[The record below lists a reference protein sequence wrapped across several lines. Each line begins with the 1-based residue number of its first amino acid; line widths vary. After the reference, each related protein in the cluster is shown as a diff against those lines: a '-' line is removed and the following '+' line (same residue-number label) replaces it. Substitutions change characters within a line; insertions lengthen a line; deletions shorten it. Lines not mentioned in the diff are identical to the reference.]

1 MRTQWKA
8 LVTRKSWRKKF
19 RYLGKLHLFFTAVGQ
34 TNCAVF
40 STSVTQ
46 LSSLQ
51 GEVDKILAELTD
63 GKLGEAPKV
72 PEGSLA
78 GPSKPQVGIF
88 QTIGS

>member
-1 MRTQWKA
+1 M
-8 LVTRKSWRKKF
+8 
-19 RYLGKLHLFFTAVGQ
+19 
-34 TNCAVF
+34 F

-88 QTIGS
+88 LIIICIMLIMLFQVEEEEEDAEDDLEEMQSRLQALRS